1 MRNIGTYIKVVDA
14 DEHRI
19 IEELRSLRE
28 KERKDAHDI
37 TAAKA
42 KSIRIRE
49 GYARAN
55 ELRNNKPIEEALIP
69 EVLCSLIPYYMYMYI
84 MYKGLLELT
93 LLQWACYSSIRLLW
107 RIPREF

>member
-1 MRNIGTYIKVVDA
+1 MFVVSCGTGYGSVYTVTCIQGP
-14 DEHRI
+14 EHRI

-28 KERKDAHDI
+28 KKRKDAHDI

-69 EVLCSLIPYYMYMYI
+69 EVLC
-84 MYKGLLELT
+84 T
-93 LLQWACYSSIRLLW
+93 
-107 RIPREF
+107 